1 MHNRIPAVFSSPLGV
16 LKGEGGRGD
25 VNLGLGTKGKG
36 ESPAGGSGKDK
47 RLPESKGSRLLS
59 WGSWG
64 LFPVSSSPAPLIPSL
79 QYNSTNHGSHV
90 SCQPVWPYGHCR
102 LGRVVWREGPCH
114 VESGDYERSSSRV
127 REDERILSPQN
138 PPPPSTPVSCLL
150 LPGDC
155 HQPV

>member
-1 MHNRIPAVFSSPLGV
+1 MSTWDWEPKEKEKVLLVAVV
-16 LKGEGGRGD
+16 KIRGCLR
-25 VNLGLGTKGKG
+25 VRA
-36 ESPAGGSGKDK
+36 P
-47 RLPESKGSRLLS
+47 RLLS

-114 VESGDYERSSSRV
+114 VESGDYERGSSRV
-127 REDERILSPQN
+127 REDGRILSPQN